1 MFSKNVRKRRL
12 NLGWSLEMLSSKSQV
27 SRAMLSK
34 IERNEKQPTL
44 KIAAQ
49 IAEALESS
57 ISELLGEKQNERI
70 IKIEAK
76 KHLKYIDPESGFERE
91 LLSPNIDS
99 KIELIKNKIPI
110 SQSSGVFPAHTVG
123 VKEYIYIL
131 TGQLR
136 VRLIEKEQVQEFK
149 LNEGDSFYFEAH
161 KQHEFINEY
170 EGEAQYILVIDSNC

>member
-12 NLGWSLEMLSSKSQV
+12 ELGWSLETLSSKSQV

-49 IAEALESS
+49 IAEALKSS
-57 ISELLGEKQNERI
+57 ISELLGEKQNDRV

-76 KHLKYIDPESGFERE
+76 KHLKYVDPKSGFERE

-110 SQSSGVFPAHTVG
+110 SQSSGAFPAHTEG

-136 VRLIEKEQVQEFK
+136 VRLIDEENVQEFK
-149 LNEGDSFYFEAH
+149 LKTGDSFYFEAH
-161 KQHEFINEY
+161 KQHEFINED
-170 EGEAQYILVIDSNC
+170 EGETEYILVIDSNC